1 MFVVYIKKRGNKEIK
16 IRKAGAKN
24 PKQGDNICKETWEKE
39 KEVIDRIRKEKT
51 LIQKGRTKIGS
62 LGNGIGILKGRQ
74 TVLLC
79 DSSGGSCCNG
89 STLCGGLSSDGSGRG
104 SGC

>member
-51 LIQKGRTKIGS
+51 LIQKGRTEIGS

-89 STLCGGLSSDGSGRG
+89 STLCGGLGGSGGG